1 MTIRKR
7 HVISTLLGILIR
19 SPKRGWM
26 LALLVLIASVMV
38 AEISLS
44 VRGIQYTGSIMDAL
58 NERADVRFYAAL
70 RGFIWV
76 MLATTGCV
84 VLHSYLQQRL
94 LMESRTELVQVWLAR
109 WFRDDTMYRLERD
122 QALDNPD
129 QRIAEDLR
137 LFVEKILT
145 LGLGLFSALLGIGAY
160 AGILWQQGGAL
171 DIDMGGSTWSIPGYM
186 FWSALLF
193 ACFTTWLSRWIAT
206 PLIGLNMKQ
215 QQVEA
220 DFRFSMIQVREH
232 AEQIAL
238 YGGGQVEFHRLTRR
252 FDWVRRNWWQLIF
265 YEMRWQ
271 MVLSATGGLSSSA
284 IYMLVGGKV
293 LTGVMTVG
301 AMTTLGGAF
310 GSVLLKLSWFAS
322 SWAQIVQWIA
332 VTERLKQMDIAL
344 NQSDRAGIGVGKKS
358 VKVIKV
364 ASLTL
369 ALPDGKVLTTINKL
383 VLQQASAGWCAVPL
397 VWGKVPCCARL
408 PGFGRM
414 AAVRWRSLRAACFS
428 CRKRATCRGIHSRW
442 RWLIRTRPMRST
454 MRRAVRH

>member
-265 YEMRWQ
+265 TRC
-271 MVLSATGGLSSSA
+271 
-284 IYMLVGGKV
+284 
-293 LTGVMTVG
+293 
-301 AMTTLGGAF
+301 
-310 GSVLLKLSWFAS
+310 
-322 SWAQIVQWIA
+322 
-332 VTERLKQMDIAL
+332 
-344 NQSDRAGIGVGKKS
+344 VGK
-358 VKVIKV
+358 
-364 ASLTL
+364 
-369 ALPDGKVLTTINKL
+369 
-383 VLQQASAGWCAVPL
+383 WC
-397 VWGKVPCCARL
+397 
-408 PGFGRM
+408 
-414 AAVRWRSLRAACFS
+414 
-428 CRKRATCRGIHSRW
+428 CR
-442 RWLIRTRPMRST
+442 PPE
-454 MRRAVRH
+454 V